1 MRKILVAIFLIT
13 CLAAFAS
20 AQDQAASPKYKA
32 AEVIHFTAAEG
43 VELTPEFYDFLYADL
58 KAELQKK
65 KVVEQIIGEGEVVD
79 TADAPTTLSISG
91 TVLEYKKGSV
101 AKAVLIGFGTG
112 RRSLRSQVKIVR
124 MSDKQTVLDKELTVK
139 FDPRWDNKQLARQ
152 LAGKIA
158 GELKQTLK

>member
-1 MRKILVAIFLIT
+1 MRKLLVATFLIT
-13 CLAAFAS
+13 CLAICAS
-20 AQDQAASPKYKA
+20 AQGPASPQYKA
-32 AEVIHFTAAEG
+32 AEVTHFTASEG
-43 VELTPEFYDFLYADL
+43 VELTPEFYDFLYAEL

-79 TADAPTTLSISG
+79 AADAPTTLSIGGS
-91 TVLEYKKGSV
+91 VLEYKKGSV

-124 MSDKQTVLDKELTVK
+124 LSDKQAVFDQELTVK

-158 GELKQTLK
+158 NELKQTLK